1 VKFALQMLERP
12 SATQLMEIAA
22 VAGLAQN
29 FAALR
34 SLTTTGIQEGHMKM
48 HLNNIMNQFEAS
60 KEERQQVR
68 EHFNSRPVS
77 HAAVADVLNAIRNI

>member
-1 VKFALQMLERP
+1 
-12 SATQLMEIAA
+12 
-22 VAGLAQN
+22 
-29 FAALR
+29 
-34 SLTTTGIQEGHMKM
+34 MKM